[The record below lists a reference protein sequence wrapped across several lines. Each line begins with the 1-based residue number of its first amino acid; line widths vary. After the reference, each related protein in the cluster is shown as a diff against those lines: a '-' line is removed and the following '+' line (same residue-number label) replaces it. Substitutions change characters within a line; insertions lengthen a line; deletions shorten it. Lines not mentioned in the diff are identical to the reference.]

1 MNRVISNKARAAT
14 FAASLIA
21 LASATAAAK
30 NWGEW
35 STPMSVEN
43 LPGSSS
49 LVNSPAVDGCASHS
63 ADGLTLVFNSNRA
76 GNQDLYIATRASTTE
91 GFGTPVLLPAPI
103 NGPSNDACPTFGP
116 GNRLYFN
123 SDREDPAY
131 DMYVSKR
138 GPNGWSQPENLGPNI
153 NTTGALDESTAF
165 YEDEDENS
173 VMLFSS
179 RANGGAGDGNIYQS
193 VNGGPKSLVA
203 GGANSSASDNR
214 PSVTRDGLTIY
225 FDSNRTGTLGNSD
238 IYYATRSST
247 SEPFGP
253 AIHLTEL
260 SSSVFDARASIS
272 KDGSFITFS
281 SQRPGGESPAPD
293 MYISMRDKM
302 TGNPND

>member
-1 MNRVISNKARAAT
+1 MNRVISRKARAAIV
-14 FAASLIA
+14 AASLIA
-21 LASATAAAK
+21 LASASAAAK

-35 STPMSVEN
+35 STPMSVES

-76 GNQDLYIATRASTTE
+76 GNQDLYIATRASTSE

-123 SDREDPAY
+123 SDRDDPAY

-138 GPNGWSQPENLGPNI
+138 GPNGWSAPQNLGPNI
-153 NTTGALDESTAF
+153 NTPGALDESAAF
-165 YEDEDENS
+165 YEDEDGNS

-293 MYISMRDKM
+293 MNISMRDKM

>member
-153 NTTGALDESTAF
+153 NTTGALDESAAF
-165 YEDEDENS
+165 YEDEDGNS

-293 MYISMRDKM
+293 MYISMREKM
-302 TGNPND
+302 TGNSDD

>member
-153 NTTGALDESTAF
+153 NTTGALDESAAF
-165 YEDEDENS
+165 YEDEDGNS

-247 SEPFGP
+247 SEPFGS
-253 AIHLTEL
+253 AVHLTGL

-272 KDGSFITFS
+272 KDGSFLTFS

-293 MYISMRDKM
+293 MYISMREKV
-302 TGNPND
+302 TGNSDD

>member
-1 MNRVISNKARAAT
+1 MNRAISHKVRAAIG
-14 FAASLIA
+14 AASLIA
-21 LASATAAAK
+21 LASATAVAK

-35 STPMSVEN
+35 STPVSLES
-43 LPGSSS
+43 LPGSSAS
-49 LVNSPAVDGCASHS
+49 VNSAAVDGCASHS

-76 GNQDLYIATRASTTE
+76 GNQDLYIASRESKSE
-91 GFGTPVLLPAPI
+91 GFGTPTLLPAPI
-103 NGPSNDACPTFGP
+103 NGASNDSCPTFGP
-116 GNRLYFN
+116 GNRLYFS
-123 SDREDPAY
+123 SDRADPSY

-138 GPNGWSQPENLGPNI
+138 GPNGWSEPENLGPNI
-153 NTTGALDESTAF
+153 NTTGALDESAAF
-165 YEDEDENS
+165 YEDADGNS

-203 GGANSSASDNR
+203 GGANSSTSDNR

-225 FDSNRTGTLGNSD
+225 FDSNRSGTLGGPD

-293 MYISMRDKM
+293 MYIAMREKV
-302 TGNPND
+302 TGNSDD

>member
-1 MNRVISNKARAAT
+1 MKKIISHKARAAIV
-14 FAASLIA
+14 AASLIS
-21 LASATAAAK
+21 LASANAAAK
-30 NWGEW
+30 NWGDW

-43 LPGSSS
+43 LPGSST

-76 GNQDLYIATRASTTE
+76 GNQDLYVATRASTSE

-103 NGPSNDACPTFGP
+103 NGASNDACPTFGP
-116 GNRLYFN
+116 GNRIYFS
-123 SDREDPAY
+123 SDRDDPAY
-131 DMYVSKR
+131 DIYVSKR

-165 YEDEDENS
+165 FEDEDGNS

-225 FDSNRTGTLGNSD
+225 LDSNRTGTLGNSD

-247 SEPFGP
+247 SEPFGS
-253 AIHLTEL
+253 AVHLTEL

-272 KDGSFITFS
+272 KDGSFLTFS

-293 MYISMRDKM
+293 MYISMREKV
-302 TGNPND
+302 TGNSDD

>member
-91 GFGTPVLLPAPI
+91 GFGTPVLLPTPI

-153 NTTGALDESTAF
+153 NTTGALDESAAF
-165 YEDEDENS
+165 YEDEDGNS

-293 MYISMRDKM
+293 MYISMREKV
-302 TGNPND
+302 TGNSDD

>member
-1 MNRVISNKARAAT
+1 MKRVISNRARAAT
-14 FAASLIA
+14 LAASLIA
-21 LASATAAAK
+21 LASATAVAK

-35 STPMSVEN
+35 SSPVSLES

-49 LVNSPAVDGCASHS
+49 AVNSMGVDGCASHS

-76 GNQDLYIATRASTTE
+76 GNQDLYVATRASTSD
-91 GFGTPVLLPAPI
+91 GFGTPQLLPAPI
-103 NGPSNDACPTFGP
+103 NGTSNDACPTFGP
-116 GNRLYFN
+116 GNRLYFS
-123 SDREDPAY
+123 SDRDDPSY

-138 GPNGWSQPENLGPNI
+138 GPNGWSEPQNLGPNI
-153 NTTGALDESTAF
+153 NTPGALDESAAF
-165 YEDEDENS
+165 YEDEDGNS

-179 RANGGAGDGNIYQS
+179 RANGGQGDGNIYQS

-203 GGANSSASDNR
+203 GGVNSSASDNR

-225 FDSNRTGTLGNSD
+225 FDSNRTGTLGGPD
-238 IYYATRSST
+238 LYYATRSST

-253 AIHLTEL
+253 AVHLTEL

-272 KDGSFITFS
+272 KDGSFLTFS

-293 MYISMRDKM
+293 LYISMREKV
-302 TGNPND
+302 TGKPND